1 MSAEPGDALRDWV
14 RFELELSQ
22 SQREQLAVLLR
33 LLRED
38 RDAPTSARAAEGAA
52 SVHVADSLA
61 ALELEAVR
69 DAGAIADVGAGAGF
83 PGLALAVALPNSE
96 VRLVESRRRACEF
109 LRRACAAAE
118 IENARVVCER
128 AEEWTGGIAGN
139 DAVVARAVASQSVVL
154 EYAAPLLRVGG
165 ALVDWRGRRAPAEER
180 AAETAAAELG
190 MRRAEVRRV
199 QPFEGALERHLHV
212 FVKVS
217 ATPARF
223 PRRPGVAR
231 KRPLG
236 V

>member
-1 MSAEPGDALRDWV
+1 MSAEPGDAGAGP
-14 RFELELSQ
+14 FGLELSQ
-22 SQREQLAVLLR
+22 SQREQLAVLAR
-33 LLRED
+33 LLRD

-61 ALELEAVR
+61 ALALDVLR
-69 DAGAIADVGAGAGF
+69 HAGTIADVGAGAGF
-83 PGLALAVALPNSE
+83 PGLALAVALPRSE

-109 LRRACAAAE
+109 LRRACVAAE
-118 IENARVVCER
+118 VENARVVCVR
-128 AEEWTGGIAGN
+128 AEEWSQGIAGN
-139 DAVVARAVASQSVVL
+139 DAVVARAVASQPVVL

-165 ALVDWRGRRAPAEER
+165 ALVDWRGRRAHAEER
-180 AAETAAAELG
+180 AADTAAAELG

-199 QPFEGALERHLHV
+199 RPFEGALERHLHV
-212 FVKVS
+212 FVKIS
-217 ATPARF
+217 ATPERF